1 MLRKLLI
8 CLCGWRREG
17 RERQRESERE
27 KREKRENKGSDK
39 TKELGRDQIIQK
51 KSEYYSEIRGSH

>member
-1 MLRKLLI
+1 MLRKFLI

-39 TKELGRDQIIQK
+39 TKELGRDQIIPK
-51 KSEYYSEIRGSH
+51 KV